1 MRVPAAVGDGWHV
14 GVVTAMAEETRA
26 VLDVF
31 GIGGGRRFHTG
42 RMAVPGGVTYL
53 VVAPPAGPGGVT
65 AALTELCARYDPPV
79 VVQVGGHGRDVVIMC
94 GREPV
99 HGAVDRFFSAA
110 GEPATLPGF
119 GGGAPFRVRRHA
131 GDQHGDVA
139 RFCATA
145 TTRRGKPLAWA
156 VIRGTTADH
165 RATQTLRYLI
175 PYLRPRL

>member
-1 MRVPAAVGDGWHV
+1 MRVPAALGDGWHV
-14 GVVTAMAEETRA
+14 GVVTVLAEETRA

-53 VVAPPAGPGGVT
+53 VVAPPAGPGGVG
-65 AALTELCARYDPPV
+65 AALAGLCARYDPPV
-79 VVQVGGHGRDVVIMC
+79 VVQVGGGAADVVVMC
-94 GREPV
+94 EREPV
-99 HGAVDRFFSAA
+99 EGAVDRFFAAA
-110 GEPATLPGF
+110 GEPAVLPGF
-119 GGGAPFRVRRHA
+119 GGGAPFPVRRA
-131 GDQHGDVA
+131 PDTSDLEVA

-156 VIRGTTADH
+156 VIRGDAANH
-165 RATQTLRYLI
+165 RAAQTLRYLI